1 MNKLPFFNYKV
12 AENNGAIDLYID
24 GDIVDA
30 ATEAIYREWW
40 NDDSATS
47 FKKIREQ
54 IDNSDAKTV
63 NVYVNSPG
71 GQVTEAMA
79 IHDYFVS
86 LQNKGYTVNT
96 YGRGIIASAATYI
109 LMSGKNS
116 TISSNSFFMIHE
128 VSGWTYGT
136 VTECENQVATL
147 RKFNDTIAQFYSN
160 ATGKGLEDVKDL
172 MNVETWYTGDEA
184 VENGFVKEVEPALE
198 MSNKIDPTNWLFNNT
213 EVLEK
218 YNNLVNVKNSLMKFD
233 GKKLANSISE
243 AITNALNKMG
253 VDTSEKNN
261 AEVLKNLATSVE
273 TQMTEIGN
281 TIETTVS
288 EQIENATKEIPNTV
302 SNAVSEAL
310 KNYATKEDVKDF
322 ATQEAIDNAVKDLPT
337 NEKIEEI
344 ESDLDELS
352 DSVAN
357 MVEPSKRRKNK
368 TNSNQKQ
375 SRFANVEGIGFSNSN
390 NN

>member
-1 MNKLPFFNYKV
+1 MHKLPFFNYNLAV
-12 AENNGAIDLYID
+12 NNGSIDLYID

-30 ATEAIYREWW
+30 STEAVYREWW

-54 IDNSDAKTV
+54 IDNANVKTI
-63 NVYVNSPG
+63 NVFVNSPG

-147 RKFNDTIAQFYSN
+147 RKFNDTIAKFYSN
-160 ATGKGLEDVKDL
+160 ATGKELNDVLEL
-172 MNVETWYTGDEA
+172 MNKETWYTGDEA
-184 VENGFVKEVEPALE
+184 VENGFVKVVEPALE

-213 EVLEK
+213 EVLNK
-218 YNNLVNVKNSLMKFD
+218 YNNIVNKNNSLMKFD
-233 GKKLANSISE
+233 GKKFANAISD
-243 AITNALNKMG
+243 AITNAI
-253 VDTSEKNN
+253 
-261 AEVLKNLATSVE
+261 KNLGIDTTEKSNSDVLNELKTAVE
-273 TQMTEIGN
+273 NQMTEIGN

-302 SNAVSEAL
+302 SNAVADAL
-310 KNYATKEDVKDF
+310 KNYATKDDVKDF

-337 NEKIEEI
+337 NEKIDEI
-344 ESDLDELS
+344 ENEMNDIK

-357 MVEPSKRRKNK
+357 RTDPLKKGNKQKN
-368 TNSNQKQ
+368 NQKP
-375 SRFANVEGIGFSNSN
+375 SRFANVDGIGFSNSN